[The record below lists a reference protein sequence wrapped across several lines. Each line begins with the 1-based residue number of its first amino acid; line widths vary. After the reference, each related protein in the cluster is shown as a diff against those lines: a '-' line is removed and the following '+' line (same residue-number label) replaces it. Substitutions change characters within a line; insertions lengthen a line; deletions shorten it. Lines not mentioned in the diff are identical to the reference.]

1 MTDLAHLID
10 VVNVKMAG
18 RPALDA
24 KSAQSW
30 ELWRAHGERILQE
43 LRDDFGARIRT
54 DRDPATMTMG
64 GVKTSA
70 TGGWA
75 SLLTNWVHA
84 ARRKMME
91 T

>member
-10 VVNVKMAG
+10 VVNVKLAEC
-18 RPALDA
+18 PALDA

-30 ELWRAHGERILQE
+30 ELWRAHGERVLQE

-70 TGGWA
+70 TGGWSA
-75 SLLTNWVHA
+75 LLSNWVNA
-84 ARRKMME
+84 ARRKLME
-91 T
+91 N